1 MSHLTRR
8 LRMEGNPLM
17 KEAADEIERLEN
29 TALSSVDGEAVYCVP
44 VEHED
49 RIVYDHSEAPIPMA
63 DNFVLYRAT
72 PSVQKLQEDIRVL
85 QDCVDDAVA
94 AGKRHIAEVE
104 RLKELSKTWATRAGE
119 LEAERD
125 QLRQQLAQP
134 AGKVGD
140 EIAEWLEEAAEQIAS
155 WGAYASEYFQEKH
168 DLSADVEEFRERAVK
183 ARALLSAP
191 VVKAG
196 EKTLRVEVQPFKES
210 NGNRWWSVFLAY
222 EGQTVFDWHEVYSD
236 EIEGRALYE
245 ADCLRHFLGQGPKP
259 DILAYDT
266 EAPQPTQSA
275 PVVKAEQLAAGQV
288 PEELFDRPGP
298 QLTEARFGR
307 EPSLRNVLESYY
319 REAGTDNP
327 QVDAQEYISA
337 IAAPVPGT
345 VGQQWQPIETAPK
358 DGTEILVLDG
368 WMWRGDPEKRM
379 HYVIR
384 CVSFDTENSCWGICE
399 DGETLDDDP
408 HYWMPRAAL
417 PPAPPQ
423 AAPEQEGK

>member
-266 EAPQPTQSA
+266 AAPQPTQSA
-275 PVVKAEQLAAGQV
+275 PVVKAEPLAAGQV
-288 PEELFDRPGP
+288 PPGCKLVP
-298 QLTEARFGR
+298 V
-307 EPSLRNVLESYY
+307 EPTKEMVSAAINSSPDVGLPWPSVMY
-319 REAGTDNP
+319 RAML
-327 QVDAQEYISA
+327 S
-337 IAAPVPGT
+337 AAPAQSN
-345 VGQQWQPIETAPK
+345 VGQEWQPIETAPK

-368 WMWRGDPEKRM
+368 WMYRGDPEKRM

-399 DGETLDDDP
+399 DGEILDDDP
-408 HYWMPRAAL
+408 SYWMPRTAL
-417 PPAPPQ
+417 PPAPQ
-423 AAPEQEGK
+423 HADVEGGK